1 MTISAQSE
9 SGFNVGI
16 DAGKAQL
23 DVVWHETGEHAIVE
37 NTVAGIRQ
45 LVKRLHK
52 ESVVRVVIEATGRY
66 ERTFVMA
73 ALAAGQVDAYGVGNV
88 PGSALIRRFP
98 ERNYEI
104 KVSIPPRN
112 WYSVGVRKGGTDL
125 LLWLNTFVFYHRE
138 NGDMK
143 EIYERVI
150 GDELPNPPTL

>member
-1 MTISAQSE
+1 MRFDDDPQA
-9 SGFNVGI
+9 
-16 DAGKAQL
+16 
-23 DVVWHETGEHAIVE
+23 
-37 NTVAGIRQ
+37 
-45 LVKRLHK
+45 
-52 ESVVRVVIEATGRY
+52 
-66 ERTFVMA
+66 MA